1 MTLEQA
7 QRIVG
12 NQPRWAIR
20 NMVKALRMC
29 KWLNTEADWMRLKAG
44 QLILKS
50 KSVL

>member
-7 QRIVG
+7 QRIIG
-12 NQPRWAIR
+12 NQPPCALR

-29 KWLNTEADWMRLKAG
+29 QWLNTEEDWMRLEAG

-50 KSVL
+50 RDNK